1 MILFL
6 TKNKFKFSIL
16 FLFLI
21 LFSYYFF
28 LNNNCL
34 NFTKLVKSYIDLGYS
49 NIKPCYIGSA
59 KSLIREKAP
68 KLFNI
73 GSDLKRYYFSN
84 FNKDILDMK
93 TINNYEEKEL
103 ELFPNIVKI
112 KNNNGIK
119 GILNTDYQ
127 TPFLS
132 SKENNKTYISYV
144 RQNKDNSNSKFYN
157 NIKIKKINNIN
168 KPTLSWKHVAI
179 NSSEKDKWKRMV
191 ETSPIYFK
199 GKIFYL
205 TSDFRF
211 IALNAT
217 DGKLLW
223 QKELLHA
230 PSQRGFLTEENLSN
244 EENIYL
250 PVGSKIFKIDA
261 KNGNL
266 RKEFGNKGNID
277 IWTAASPFIYKNNI
291 IVVSR
296 NRVVAFDKITGKEK
310 FAVKIFKGKKFIGAL
325 PWGGAAL
332 DEERGLIFLTTGNP
346 IPKVYGA
353 KRAGEN
359 EGSNSLIA
367 INLINKNIEWQFKET
382 YHDMWNLD
390 VAFPPILTNLNI
402 NNKNYDVVIVL
413 TKIGN
418 FIMLERLTGEPIFD
432 IDLVKAPRSKI
443 LGEMTSPY
451 QLAINKPEPITK
463 FSWDPEDMSQ
473 LNNKTKEKFLNNL
486 TDYEYGLF
494 VPPYPNKTY
503 IYMAMG
509 PIWEGAT
516 IDQNKKKL
524 FAAVNHTPAKMRV
537 HLRSLWPHS
546 KIVKNFE
553 NEISLYN
560 NKCASCHGKNRN
572 GIYKVGTKPYVKAIE
587 TKYIPSL
594 VGYHLFDELSD
605 KIKNYENYKKK
616 HKEDA
621 ISKTEYKKLN
631 ELFKKWDNDL
641 LKNNRISVNEKS
653 SLFVD
658 ENGNFM
664 TNYPQGELVSYD
676 LKNGTKDWSV
686 PFGYEN
692 GLLKGTFSR
701 GGLSLTNDG
710 TLFATGTP
718 DKKIF
723 AYNSKTGKEI
733 WSFKM
738 DIAGSAPPTI
748 YTHNSKIYMSVIA
761 TGGYNHKY
769 PDIGTTLYTFEL
781 N

>member
-1 MILFL
+1 
-6 TKNKFKFSIL
+6 
-16 FLFLI
+16 
-21 LFSYYFF
+21 
-28 LNNNCL
+28 
-34 NFTKLVKSYIDLGYS
+34 
-49 NIKPCYIGSA
+49 
-59 KSLIREKAP
+59 
-68 KLFNI
+68 
-73 GSDLKRYYFSN
+73 
-84 FNKDILDMK
+84 
-93 TINNYEEKEL
+93 
-103 ELFPNIVKI
+103 
-112 KNNNGIK
+112 
-119 GILNTDYQ
+119 
-127 TPFLS
+127 
-132 SKENNKTYISYV
+132 
-144 RQNKDNSNSKFYN
+144 
-157 NIKIKKINNIN
+157 
-168 KPTLSWKHVAI
+168 
-179 NSSEKDKWKRMV
+179 
-191 ETSPIYFK
+191 
-199 GKIFYL
+199 
-205 TSDFRF
+205 
-211 IALNAT
+211 
-217 DGKLLW
+217 
-223 QKELLHA
+223 
-230 PSQRGFLTEENLSN
+230 
-244 EENIYL
+244 
-250 PVGSKIFKIDA
+250 
-261 KNGNL
+261 
-266 RKEFGNKGNID
+266 
-277 IWTAASPFIYKNNI
+277 
-291 IVVSR
+291 
-296 NRVVAFDKITGKEK
+296 
-310 FAVKIFKGKKFIGAL
+310 
-325 PWGGAAL
+325 
-332 DEERGLIFLTTGNP
+332 
-346 IPKVYGA
+346 
-353 KRAGEN
+353 
-359 EGSNSLIA
+359 
-367 INLINKNIEWQFKET
+367 
-382 YHDMWNLD
+382 
-390 VAFPPILTNLNI
+390 
-402 NNKNYDVVIVL
+402 
-413 TKIGN
+413 
-418 FIMLERLTGEPIFD
+418 
-432 IDLVKAPRSKI
+432 
-443 LGEMTSPY
+443 
-451 QLAINKPEPITK
+451 
-463 FSWDPEDMSQ
+463 
-473 LNNKTKEKFLNNL
+473 
-486 TDYEYGLF
+486 
-494 VPPYPNKTY
+494 
-503 IYMAMG
+503 MAMG

-524 FAAVNHTPAKMRV
+524 FAAVNHTPVKMRV

-546 KIVKNFE
+546 KIVKNFK

-572 GIYKVGTKPYVKAIE
+572 GIYKVGTKPYVKSIE

-641 LKNNRISVNEKS
+641 LRNNRISVNEKS

-676 LKNGTKDWSV
+676 LKKGTKDWSV